1 MRGVVLQVENLI
13 MRADCAKKVDVEALA
28 VYGEAH
34 MDIAFKP
41 AKYRV
46 ARPSMSPKR
55 DENDVVNVY
64 PSGKIVAL
72 AAKSVDR
79 AEANMRAVFR
89 RLGAPPPG
97 AAVQYVV
104 MSGVLF
110 GDYDV
115 YRAVP
120 LLEKSYEVSMDSA
133 VFTGYFVR
141 DGEGVCV
148 QVFASNGKPDG
159 GRTSLLCRGPTVEA
173 IRKTVGGVYEKVVE
187 ANGAGEEG
195 ARARARAVDG
205 EAATAGAAASGAA
218 SGPAAAAR
226 TGGSA

>member
-28 VYGEAH
+28 EYGEAH

-110 GDYDV
+110 GDYDM

-187 ANGAGEEG
+187 ANGAGEEEG
-195 ARARARAVDG
+195 AREVDG
-205 EAATAGAAASGAA
+205 AALAAGAGG
-218 SGPAAAAR
+218 GPVAAR
-226 TGGSA
+226 TGASA